1 MILTVKSSIA
11 IEVKYKHLFD
21 TVYNKSGRK
30 RPFIKF
36 LSISKLSFSC
46 FIKVLLYSVNW
57 ESISIQLVWC
67 LYFTS

>member
-46 FIKVLLYSVNW
+46 FIKVLLYLVN
-57 ESISIQLVWC
+57 
-67 LYFTS
+67 